1 MKRLILIFATLFLF
15 QCEKDTIGLTESV
28 KNLTQ
33 DTDKNLRVNVSRD
46 SDGFLELGEKIVNPY
61 SIPNMEKALKSLKEK
76 KMDTKDFKIKE
87 NYLYVRVLPSNE
99 SEFNKVNSD
108 TEIDLFEYPLDYTIK
123 KRGNKYHD
131 PSLKDSNYTWL
142 YCAVPTTKA
151 FDKNLKVE
159 VLEKLFLPFGN
170 GKDDEYSQ
178 KNKAEQEANETL
190 FTALE
195 EESLRLTGNA
205 VAEKKAK
212 VAWWNP
218 SGRIRVWDERLQFN
232 DFNNSHVP
240 GSGFIPV
247 PQCLVRAR
255 RIFTTKTQLTNEQ
268 GFYTFSHTFSNGNLE
283 FSIKWDR
290 ADFDIRSGSYGQA
303 YFNGPSQSTNWNLNI
318 TEFNTPDNYIYAH
331 VHRAAWYYYYKN
343 TFGVNG
349 PPTKTFFDFYGVA
362 NLVGQKMHLGAK
374 QGGLR
379 SHYFQFNGN
388 WLASQIKLIFD
399 LSKTDPNGDDNI
411 DDGRGIFATT
421 IHELAH
427 AAHWAI
433 GMNYAAYVSNA
444 GQAGRL
450 AESWA
455 QAVGWHITRQIYS
468 PNPSL
473 LGANIVMED
482 KDDKQLMSLTDMNSP
497 ATALTNGPWY
507 TPIFIDLIDNFNQDI
522 NLANRPTDVVSGFQ
536 INYLQNVLIQRPTNW
551 YMYRDYI
558 QANPPANGVIN
569 LAAGIQ
575 LFSDY
580 D

>member
-1 MKRLILIFATLFLF
+1 
-15 QCEKDTIGLTESV
+15 
-28 KNLTQ
+28 
-33 DTDKNLRVNVSRD
+33 
-46 SDGFLELGEKIVNPY
+46 
-61 SIPNMEKALKSLKEK
+61 
-76 KMDTKDFKIKE
+76 MDTKDFKIKE

-142 YCAVPTTKA
+142 YCAVPITKT

-170 GKDDEYSQ
+170 GKDDEYAQ
-178 KNKAEQEANETL
+178 KNKAEQNANETL

-195 EESLRLTGNA
+195 EESLKLTGNA

-247 PQCLVRAR
+247 PECLVRAR
-255 RIFTTKTQLTNEQ
+255 RLFTTKTQLTDEQ
-268 GFYTFSHTFSNGNLE
+268 GFYTFTHTFSNGDLA
-283 FSIKWDR
+283 FDIKWER
-290 ADFDIRSGSYGQA
+290 ADFDIRSGTYGQA

-318 TEFNTPDNYIYAH
+318 TEAGTPDNYIYAH
-331 VHRAAWYYYYKN
+331 VHRAAWKYYYKN
-343 TFGVNG
+343 TYGLVS
-349 PPTKTFFDFYGVA
+349 PPTRTYFDG
-362 NLVGQKMHLGAK
+362 LGIVGLIGQRMHLGA
-374 QGGLR
+374 QQASGP
-379 SHYFQFNGN
+379 SYYFDPNGN
-388 WLASQIKLIFD
+388 WQAAQIGLKFN
-399 LSKTDPNGDDNI
+399 LSFVDNSGDGEMH
-411 DDGRGIFATT
+411 DGRGIFATT

-427 AAHWAI
+427 AAHWRI
-433 GMNYAAYVSNA
+433 GMTYTAYSTNV

-455 QAVGWHITRQIYS
+455 TMVGWYITRDTYQAPLIQNGQFWQ
-468 PNPSL
+468 PW
-473 LGANIVMED
+473 ME
-482 KDDKQLMSLTDMNSP
+482 KDDEQLRALANMSGGNVISND
-497 ATALTNGPWY
+497 PWY
-507 TPIFIDLIDNFNQDI
+507 TPLFVDLIDDYNQVV
-522 NLANRPTDVVSGFQ
+522 NGAGRPVDVVSGYQ

-551 YMYRDYI
+551 YMYRDYV
-558 QANPPANGVIN
+558 QSNPPQNTIVN
-569 LAAGIQ
+569 QAAGIQ